1 MLARSIYQKIG
12 FMAVYTEK
20 EDNTVSEEINEQ
32 SSEIEGLLN
41 FYINTQISAKYKFF
55 SLTHKDISFCLNIKV
70 LYNYKLC
77 FQFIKQF

>member
-1 MLARSIYQKIG
+1 MT
-12 FMAVYTEK
+12 VYTEK

-55 SLTHKDISFCLNIKV
+55 H
-70 LYNYKLC
+70 
-77 FQFIKQF
+77 